1 MIKAVLFDLDDT
13 LLDINLTLFTGRY
26 VLGVSR
32 VIADISRYPLPL
44 VTKWL
49 AQCYLEMDGQERL
62 DGLTNE
68 HLLQNRFLELS
79 GIPLDDPY
87 VREALAYYD
96 LEYIRRFQGR
106 VVDARPRPGA
116 RRTIEQAQELGLRVA
131 LATNPVFS
139 MEADIVRMDW
149 AGLKG
154 ISFDRVSTLAN
165 STRTKP
171 SARYYQ
177 EFCAGLGVSPTECLM
192 VGNDASRDFPR
203 PDVGMR
209 TAYVGHAWPRRAVWR
224 GRIGEL
230 GDQLPRIIDMLDREA
245 APIGRTTGTRS

>member
-1 MIKAVLFDLDDT
+1 MIKAVLFDLDET
-13 LLDINLTLFTGRY
+13 LLDINLALFSARY
-26 VLGVSR
+26 GLGMARVLS
-32 VIADISRYPLPL
+32 DITRYPLPL

-49 AQCYLEMDGQERL
+49 VRCYLEVDRQDRT
-62 DGLTNE
+62 DGLTNQ
-68 HLLQNRFLELS
+68 HLLETRFLELS
-79 GIPLDDPY
+79 GVPLDDPAIADA
-87 VREALAYYD
+87 VAYYD
-96 LEYIRRFQGR
+96 LEYIRRFHGA
-106 VVDARPRPGA
+106 VLDARPRPGA
-116 RRTIEQAQELGLRVA
+116 RRTIERAQELGLRVA

-139 MEADIVRMDW
+139 IEADMVRMDW

-154 ISFDRVSTLAN
+154 IAFDRVSTMAN

-171 SARYYQ
+171 CATYYQ
-177 EFCAGLGVSPTECLM
+177 EFCTKLGVAPSECLM

-230 GDQLPRIIDMLDREA
+230 GGHLPQIVAMLNEEA
-245 APIGRTTGTRS
+245 ERSAPAGRR